1 MEYYAQP
8 WFYFN
13 RIDGI
18 SGDYCYSV
26 SHSNTGAF
34 SDNEIYNP
42 IDSACPHGLA
52 TAITPNG
59 EEILVCRKNQ
69 VINEQTLTIG
79 E

>member
-1 MEYYAQP
+1 MFSRGFTLIELMVLVAIVIILLAITIP
-8 WFYFN
+8 
-13 RIDGI
+13 
-18 SGDYCYSV
+18 
-26 SHSNTGAF
+26 AF

-42 IDSACPHGLA
+42 IDSACSHGLT

-69 VINEQTLTIG
+69 VINKQTLTIG

>member
-1 MEYYAQP
+1 MFSRGFTLIELMVLVAIVIILLAITIQ
-8 WFYFN
+8 
-13 RIDGI
+13 
-18 SGDYCYSV
+18 
-26 SHSNTGAF
+26 AF

-42 IDSACPHGLA
+42 IDSACPHGLT

-69 VINEQTLTIG
+69 VINKQTLTIG

>member
-1 MEYYAQP
+1 MFSRGFTLIELMVLVAIVIILVITIP
-8 WFYFN
+8 
-13 RIDGI
+13 
-18 SGDYCYSV
+18 
-26 SHSNTGAF
+26 AF

-42 IDSACPHGLA
+42 IDSACPHGLT

-69 VINEQTLTIG
+69 VINKQTLTIG

>member
-1 MEYYAQP
+1 MFSRGFTLIELMVLVAIITILLSITIP
-8 WFYFN
+8 
-13 RIDGI
+13 
-18 SGDYCYSV
+18 
-26 SHSNTGAF
+26 AF

-69 VINEQTLTIG
+69 VINKQTLIIG